1 MALGCIPIVSKPH
14 YDEVFG
20 VSHFVKDKVNGLYY
34 DVGDTDQ
41 LAKRI
46 NELLENSELLHK
58 LSENAFECSRQYSR
72 AVMQK
77 RIDHTV
83 EELLGSGSK

>member
-1 MALGCIPIVSKPH
+1 MKQFFKHVPIVSKPH

-34 DVGDTDQ
+34 DVGNIDQ

-58 LSENAFECSRQYSR
+58 LSENAFECSKQYSR
-72 AVMQK
+72 AIMQQ
-77 RIDHTV
+77 RIDDV
-83 EELLGSGSK
+83 FEELFH